1 MRYLTQVQETYRL
14 PNEKEVEKFLNELK
28 ADNRFVVK
36 KYSSV
41 KKERKQKS
49 EIIDEWIQFTVVKLF
64 NDEKEPNTEVTI
76 DYNVNA
82 AWRGPVS
89 TEEDD
94 YE

>member
-28 ADNRFVVK
+28 ADNRFIVK

-41 KKERKQKS
+41 KKERKQKG

-82 AWRGPVS
+82 VWRGPVS